1 MKSKIHEFQKQ
12 NLKVMS
18 KNLFKILFLL
28 MFALSANA
36 QNIPFNSNELY
47 PEGIAYSKKQDVFFV
62 SSLHYGKIG
71 KVTRKGIYTEFITDK
86 DLVSTIGIHANEK
99 ANLLYVCVSDPGVAV
114 NTSATTQMKLAKL
127 IAYDLTTGK
136 RKFVA
141 DLGALNTTGGNFA
154 NDVDFDNQA
163 NAYVTN
169 SASPII
175 YKVTSKGIASIFT
188 TNENWKKEG
197 FNLNG
202 IVVHPNG
209 YLIAVQSNTGELY
222 KISLKNPKEISKI
235 NVEPI
240 LGGDGIFLNG
250 KTELMVISNSTK
262 QVFQLNSSD
271 EFISSKVLK
280 TASTEMNFPTTG
292 IVVNKKYYVL
302 NAKLDEI
309 FNPKATKTSNFLI
322 QEVKF

>member
-1 MKSKIHEFQKQ
+1 MQ
-12 NLKVMS
+12 
-18 KNLFKILFLL
+18 NLFKILFVLT
-28 MFALSANA
+28 FALSANA
-36 QNIPFNSNELY
+36 QNIAFNSDELY

-71 KVTRKGIYTEFITDK
+71 KVTRKGVYTEFITDK

-114 NTSATTQMKLAKL
+114 NTSSTTQMKLAKL

-136 RKFVA
+136 RNFVA
-141 DLGALNTTGGNFA
+141 DLGAINTTGGNFA
-154 NDVDFDNQA
+154 NDVDFDTQG

-169 SASPII
+169 SFSPII
-175 YKVTSKGIASIFT
+175 YKVTPKGIASIFT

-271 EFISSKVLK
+271 EFISSKVFK
-280 TASTEMNFPTTG
+280 TAPTEMNFPTTG